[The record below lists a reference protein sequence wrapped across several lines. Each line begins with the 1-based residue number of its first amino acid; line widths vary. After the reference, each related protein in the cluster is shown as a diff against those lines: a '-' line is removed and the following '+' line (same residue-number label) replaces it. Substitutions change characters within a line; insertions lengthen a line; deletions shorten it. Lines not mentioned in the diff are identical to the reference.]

1 MPARKT
7 SSLVETS
14 PLTETA
20 MFHTRTVRILAS
32 LVGAIILGV
41 LIGSLGMTEPTRE
54 TVKPLQGPLQADPQ
68 EATTRSWRDILG
80 PKVLTVGLQNE
91 DMLFNPSYTRVSP
104 QGNLFVLDRGDQ
116 RIKKYSGQDGTL
128 LQEFGNGRGEGPGEF
143 QMITDMMVTPS
154 ERVLVCDS
162 ENGRITVFG
171 PSGQI
176 EHEITPPT
184 PPYRMAFVADPEQ
197 RLIVLP
203 LYPVDE
209 LFDVYDLDGNLHH
222 EFGLFIED
230 QTRNSLIL
238 DGKLHGH
245 GDGFVYTPL
254 RIGWLASFTADGT
267 AQYFRETI
275 ETVPIPEVVRSGD
288 MAYVDR
294 DAPTLAYTV
303 NPAGDEVLVTSSIDS
318 SGHSIRVL
326 DVYSHADGDYLYSSK
341 IPSRARSVHADED
354 RIYAVIDTT
363 VSVWTRRSP

>member
-1 MPARKT
+1 
-7 SSLVETS
+7 
-14 PLTETA
+14 

>member
-1 MPARKT
+1 
-7 SSLVETS
+7 
-14 PLTETA
+14 

-32 LVGAIILGV
+32 LVGAIILGI

-238 DGKLHGH
+238 DGKLRGH

>member
-1 MPARKT
+1 
-7 SSLVETS
+7 
-14 PLTETA
+14 

-238 DGKLHGH
+238 DGKLRGH

>member
-1 MPARKT
+1 VLQ
-7 SSLVETS
+7 S
-14 PLTETA
+14 
-20 MFHTRTVRILAS
+20 RTFRFLAV
-32 LVGAIILGV
+32 LVGAIVLGV
-41 LIGSLGMTEPTRE
+41 LIGTLGFTEPTRE
-54 TVKPLQGPLQADPQ
+54 TVKPLQGPLQAEPQ
-68 EATTRSWRDILG
+68 EATTRTWRDILG
-80 PKVLTVGLQNE
+80 PEVLTVGARNE

-104 QGNLFVLDRGDQ
+104 LGNLFVLDRGDQ
-116 RIKKYSGQDGTL
+116 RIKKYSGRDGTL
-128 LQEFGNGRGEGPGEF
+128 LREFGNGRGEGPGEF
-143 QMITDMMVTPS
+143 QMVTDMIVTPS

-184 PPYRMAFVADPEQ
+184 PPYRMAFVAEPEE
-197 RLIVLP
+197 RLIVFP

-238 DGKLHGH
+238 DGKLRGH

-267 AQYFRETI
+267 ARYFRETI
-275 ETVPIPEVVRSGD
+275 ETAPIPEVVRSGS

-294 DAPTLAYTV
+294 DAPQLAYTV
-303 NPAGDEVLVTSSIDS
+303 NPTGDEVLVTSSIDS
-318 SGHSIRVL
+318 SGQSVRVL
-326 DVYSHADGDYLYSSK
+326 DVYSHEDGDYLYSSK